1 MDAKAILKAL
11 CDRAS
16 KIAKRNGFDIDV
28 ASDLQLKVHYDLP
41 ESKDPRHAL
50 IFWWL
55 VSKNDLR
62 SYNLRSY
69 EVDIGIKYP
78 INKFFDGNVFQEN
91 IFHDSIPDATYETI
105 LKSLTTDGVVI
116 SFKRPIYAKAKLEY
130 DNALLDLH
138 CRIEKLKANDEKW
151 ATSALAF
158 DMKRELYEIEDKMS
172 INNPDVWFTFQ
183 FAPKGANSLEEAKI
197 WCDVNC

>member
-1 MDAKAILKAL
+1 MDAKAILKVF
-11 CDRAS
+11 CSRAS

-62 SYNLRSY
+62 PY
-69 EVDIGIKYP
+69 EVDLGVKYP
-78 INKFFDGNVFQEN
+78 INKFFDGDVFQEN
-91 IFHDSIPDATYETI
+91 IFHDNIPDAVHETI
-105 LKSLTTDGVVI
+105 LKTMTTDGAAI
-116 SFKRPIYAKAKLEY
+116 SFKRLTYAKSKLEY
-130 DNALLDLH
+130 DNALLDLR
-138 CRIEKLKANDEKW
+138 CRIEKLKSNDENW
-151 ATSALAF
+151 ATNNKALAF
-158 DMKRELYEIEDKMS
+158 DMKRELHELEDKMS
-172 INNPDVWFTFQ
+172 FSNPDMWFTFQ
-183 FAPKGANSLEEAKI
+183 FAPKGVNSLEEAKI